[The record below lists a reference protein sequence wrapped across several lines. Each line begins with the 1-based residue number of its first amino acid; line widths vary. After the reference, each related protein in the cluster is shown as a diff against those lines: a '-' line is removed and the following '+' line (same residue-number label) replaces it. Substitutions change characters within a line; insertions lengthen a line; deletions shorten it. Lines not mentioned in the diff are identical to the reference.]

1 MYNLSTGRREPAVCP
16 LILRTEPRMGS
27 FRAQLIDEFFRLTD
41 KTAGTKPAE
50 EVGSTGFRRAVRVIR
65 TVLICFAAALYV
77 FYFITNLRAM
87 SIGGGILSASL
98 LALFTFA
105 AYKAVPLV
113 LKTLVGERLCSFVP
127 VPNARRDF
135 SRIMLAALAIHIVT
149 TILGMVLYRVF
160 TPDFSGN
167 LFELWETSWSKHNT
181 DVPHY
186 INIAENWYVNDG
198 KDRLLI
204 VFIRCCL
211 CLCECSIRSFTTA
224 LCQLKLS
231 TQLQRASPPEWHI

>member
-1 MYNLSTGRREPAVCP
+1 
-16 LILRTEPRMGS
+16 
-27 FRAQLIDEFFRLTD
+27 
-41 KTAGTKPAE
+41 
-50 EVGSTGFRRAVRVIR
+50 
-65 TVLICFAAALYV
+65 
-77 FYFITNLRAM
+77 M

-105 AYKAVPLV
+105 ACTAVPLV
-113 LKTLVGERLCSFVP
+113 LKTLIGERLCSFVP

-149 TILGMVLYRVF
+149 TILGMVIYRVF
-160 TPDFSGN
+160 APDFSGN

-198 KDRLLI
+198 KDRL
-204 VFIRCCL
+204 
-211 CLCECSIRSFTTA
+211 
-224 LCQLKLS
+224 
-231 TQLQRASPPEWHI
+231 

>member
-50 EVGSTGFRRAVRVIR
+50 EAGSTGFRRAVRIIR
-65 TVLICFAAALYV
+65 TVLICLPLHCMFL
-77 FYFITNLRAM
+77 FHNQ
-87 SIGGGILSASL
+87 
-98 LALFTFA
+98 LAGNEHRRRNTFRLTACSFTFA
-105 AYKAVPLV
+105 ACTAVPLV
-113 LKTLVGERLCSFVP
+113 LKTLIGERLCSFVP
-127 VPNARRDF
+127 VTNARRDF

-149 TILGMVLYRVF
+149 TILGMVIYRVF

-186 INIAENWYVNDG
+186 INIAETG
-198 KDRLLI
+198 M
-204 VFIRCCL
+204 
-211 CLCECSIRSFTTA
+211 
-224 LCQLKLS
+224 
-231 TQLQRASPPEWHI
+231 

>member
-1 MYNLSTGRREPAVCP
+1 
-16 LILRTEPRMGS
+16 
-27 FRAQLIDEFFRLTD
+27 
-41 KTAGTKPAE
+41 
-50 EVGSTGFRRAVRVIR
+50 
-65 TVLICFAAALYV
+65 
-77 FYFITNLRAM
+77 M

-105 AYKAVPLV
+105 ACTAVPLV
-113 LKTLVGERLCSFVP
+113 LKTLIGERLCSFVP
-127 VPNARRDF
+127 VTNARRDF
-135 SRIMLAALAIHIVT
+135 SRIMLAALAIHIFT

-224 LCQLKLS
+224 LCLLKLS